1 MNLETR
7 VTRIEKHLGL
17 KPYPQFTTPELIS
30 FIKKQQLE
38 SASMGRKL
46 ESITF
51 KAEDIHQLV
60 PQFWTDFDSVSCIVV
75 PNVVA
80 PIKILDVSI
89 SFRPSLPYDYE
100 IFEIST
106 RAGDWEDEDLL

>member
-1 MNLETR
+1 MNLEAR

-30 FIKKQQLE
+30 FIKRQQLE

-51 KAEDIHQLV
+51 KAENIHQLV
-60 PQFWTDFDSVSCIVV
+60 PEFWTDIDSVSCIVV
-75 PNVVA
+75 PNLEEL
-80 PIKILDVSI
+80 IKILDVSI
-89 SFRPSLPYDYE
+89 SCRPSLPYDYE
-100 IFEIST
+100 IFETST